1 MIYGIETIGC
11 GARRRYCIKRVRPGR
26 GTDPVDGRS
35 YATPE
40 AARAAAA
47 ALGLTI
53 SREGDF
59 YSLIAEEAA
68 A

>member
-1 MIYGIETIGC
+1 MSIYGIEYIGC
-11 GARRRYCIKRVRPGR
+11 GARRRYCIKRIRPGR
-26 GTDPVDGRS
+26 GTDPVDGRT
-35 YATPE
+35 YKTAE

-59 YSLIAEEAA
+59 YALVAD
-68 A
+68 